1 MSRPELQ
8 DSLKFAEHYT
18 HPDFPLYKAT
28 SLSADADYS
37 EAIAFFVNGVEDD
50 PQCQNNLAIFF
61 ALGIHY
67 QQDLEKARTL
77 LISAIEL
84 KLPQAYFNLGLLEH
98 YRLIPRTA
106 STLHRFT
113 SALSL
118 GIKEASYYLGQHE
131 ERNISHAD
139 FDGNAMDRS
148 EAFGDARVRSL
159 RYYAVAAD
167 VGHVLALTRM
177 GDIYHSEME
186 VRDDALAMKY
196 YSQAAQ
202 KDHLPAMFSAATL
215 LTRGYSPRLS
225 VTETDKSAFYIHEE
239 CDPERITALQA
250 IIIEKTRDPEA
261 AITLLNRAWNIHR
274 SVEALEMMGDI
285 RKEEKDYR
293 AAGAFYMTGMHKGS
307 ITCLAKCGEMFLICD
322 EIRSKTIARDLFKQF
337 KTRLA
342 ESRILNP
349 KMLEL
354 TEMINSYKEALKP
367 IPRKKK
373 KVDGDSDKTAE

>member
-1 MSRPELQ
+1 MSRPELP

-18 HPDFPLYKAT
+18 HPDFPVYKAT

-37 EAIAFFVNGVEDD
+37 EAIAFFVNGIDDD
-50 PQCQNNLAIFF
+50 PHCQNNLAIFF

-67 QQDLEKARTL
+67 EQDLEKARTL
-77 LISAIEL
+77 LISAIAL
-84 KLPQAYFNLGLLEH
+84 NLPEACFNLGLLEH
-98 YRLIPRTA
+98 YRLISRSP

-118 GIKEASYYLGQHE
+118 GIKEASYYLGLNE
-131 ERNISHAD
+131 ERNISRAD

-159 RYYAVAAD
+159 RYHAVAAE

-202 KDHLPAMFSAATL
+202 QNHLPAMFAAAEL
-215 LTRGYSPRLS
+215 LVSGYSPRLS
-225 VTETDKSAFYIHEE
+225 ASETDKSAFYIHN
-239 CDPERITALQA
+239 DWNRERINTLQA
-250 IIIEKTRDPEA
+250 MIIEQTRDRNA
-261 AITLLNRAWNIHR
+261 AITLLGRAWKIHR
-274 SVEALEMMGDI
+274 ATEALEMMGDI

-293 AAGAFYMTGMHKGS
+293 AAGSYYLTAMHKGN
-307 ITCLAKCGEMFLICD
+307 IPCLAKCGEMFLLCE
-322 EIRSKTIARDLFKQF
+322 EIRSKTLARDLFKQF
-337 KTRLA
+337 KARMA
-342 ESRILNP
+342 ESRILNT

-354 TEMINSYKEALKP
+354 TEMINSYKEELKP
-367 IPRKKK
+367 TPRKKK
-373 KVDGDSDKTAE
+373 GVEDDSGKTQG